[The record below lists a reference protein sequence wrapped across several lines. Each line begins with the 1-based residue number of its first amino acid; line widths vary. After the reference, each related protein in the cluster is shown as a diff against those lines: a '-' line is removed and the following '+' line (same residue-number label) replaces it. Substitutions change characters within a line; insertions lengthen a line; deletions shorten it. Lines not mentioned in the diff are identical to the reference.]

1 MKYNKYFMV
10 VLSIFL
16 ILFVFIGSASAAD
29 ANGTDILSANDNN
42 EIISTT
48 IDNNEILTTGNDVSN
63 YSELSSEI
71 AVGGQI
77 ELQHDYYKY
86 NSGNTINIPNDCFID
101 GKGAVIDMEGSS
113 IRAFI
118 INGSNVIINNLT
130 IKNVNSEDEG
140 GAIYSETGGIVTNC
154 NFINNSAGFTGGAI
168 SFKNVT
174 GSVANCNFINN
185 SAAQGSAVCFWDVA
199 GNVTNC
205 TFTDNNAA
213 SAGALYL
220 CGGIVSDCTF
230 SGNSNDLG
238 RGGAIASF
246 TKVSNIVN
254 CTFTDNSG
262 AQGGAIAFYD
272 ADCNVTGCTFI
283 GNAAIIGTDGGAIWT
298 GGGNV
303 TNCTFIDNSGAQG
316 GAISFYSYCIVTDCT
331 FLNNTARGQGS
342 QFADGGAIHLNDGI
356 VTNCN
361 FINNSGEI
369 WGGAI
374 SSGHVTV
381 NNCTF
386 TGNTIT
392 GDAKNMGG
400 HAIYSNTGGSVTNC
414 VFVDNSAESI
424 KYTIYSAG
432 ALYDSLDN
440 NWWGSNKPDWDKLIS
455 YDQIPSSYAVLDL
468 SAEPGEIGAGGK
480 SDIITKF
487 IWNGTNTDATNSLPK
502 RHVNLSSKG
511 NLTETEGDVG
521 LISAFY
527 ANKKGE
533 YEVKAVVDNQE
544 LKVNVKVK
552 GSANSTDIFVNATSL
567 NLTVGETGSI
577 NATLNPPEAGNLT
590 VDYDKKIIRID
601 LDSDGKWIVTALAE
615 GNTNIT
621 FSFPGSGQ
629 YDPAEN
635 KTVNVTVSLND
646 ARVAVNND
654 TLDLEIGDT
663 FVINAT
669 TMPEGLNVTYVQDE
683 SGVYKVDENGVV
695 TALTNGTGSIL
706 VKVGGDGVYA
716 ENSTTVTVTVSKVP
730 TEINI
735 TNETV
740 DLKANGE
747 VPTGATLTPADAGNL
762 TYTSSNSSVAV
773 VENGKIKGI
782 RQGEANITVSF
793 AGDDKYIAAENKTIA
808 VSVSLADA
816 RVTVNNDTLDLK
828 VGDTF
833 VINATTSPEGLD
845 VTYVQD
851 DSGVYSVDENG
862 VVTALTNGTGSII
875 VSVGDDEVY
884 AKNTTVVTVTVSL
897 KDASVSVNNDTL
909 DLKVGDTFVINA
921 TTSPEGL
928 DVTYVQDDS
937 GVYSVDENGV
947 VTALTNG
954 TGSII
959 VSVGDDEVYAKNTT
973 VVTVTV
979 SLKDAS
985 VTVNNDTLDLKV
997 GESGEFYAVTD
1008 PEDLNITV
1016 SSSNESVATV
1026 KLVNRVPTVTAVGE
1040 GSAVITLTI
1049 NEKDYVRNSTTVNV
1063 GVTKVPT
1070 EIRIQ
1075 NDTLDMVIGDIVDP
1089 VVSLMPS
1096 DAGNMSFIVSDVNVV
1111 LVNGHGF
1118 VKAVG
1123 VGNATVTVRF
1133 GGNDKYLPSNATITV
1148 SVRDALIVTAPDVV
1162 KYYGG
1167 PERFVVN
1174 VTDSKGT
1181 PLSNKSVTIV
1191 INKVTYNRTTDE
1203 NGIASIGLN
1212 LHSGTYNATVSVDN
1226 RTVNSVVTVLTTVNG
1241 TDVVKMY
1248 KNGTQ
1253 YYATFV
1259 DSEGKYLAD
1268 GTTVKFNINGVM
1280 YERKISGGKGQ
1291 AKLNINLPAGKYV
1304 ITAMNPK
1311 TGEKESNNI
1320 VVLATIV
1327 ENRDITKYYKNATQ
1341 YTVKVLGADGN
1352 PVGAGKTVT
1361 FNINGVMYKKQ
1372 TNESGIAQLN
1382 INLAPGDYVITAS
1395 YEGYK
1400 VSNNIKVLP
1409 VLSASDLEMKY
1420 MDGSK
1425 FKATLLDGQGRL
1437 YAEQKIQF
1445 NVNGV
1450 LYHKVTDS
1458 FGQAELKINLL
1469 PGEYIITSSY
1479 NGANIAN
1486 KITITG

>member
-1 MKYNKYFMV
+1 MKIKYLISICLIIVFLMSMAGVSAVEDMNKTDDLGLSLDSNLDDSPEIFNAIDNGMNLKENNNLNENLESDSNILSLSNDDVLAGNNITPADFTFASIQTAVDNASDGDTISLQEGTYLNNGTGEIKINKNISIV
-10 VLSIFL
+10 GINGLSILDGQKKSAIFSIYASSINITDIIFMNGNDGAIFFNNTIYNSNINATFINNTASLYGGANWFNGGVFNSTVTGTYTNNTAINCGGANFFSGSVLNSTVSGIYTNNKAEQWGGANYFL
-16 ILFVFIGSASAAD
+16 GDTFNPIIVSNSTITGTYINNVAQWGGGANYFSSNVLNSTVSGTYTNNK
-29 ANGTDILSANDNN
+29 ANGQDIDGGGANYFFA
-42 EIISTT
+42 
-48 IDNNEILTTGNDVSN
+48 DVSN
-63 YSELSSEI
+63 TNITGTYTDNKAEQH
-71 AVGGQI
+71 GGANYFF
-77 ELQHDYYKY
+77 EKV
-86 NSGNTINIPNDCFID
+86 SGTNIT
-101 GKGAVIDMEGSS
+101 GTY
-113 IRAFI
+113 
-118 INGSNVIINNLT
+118 INN
-130 IKNVNSEDEG
+130 KAEQHG
-140 GAIYSETGGIVTNC
+140 GAIYFFNNIGNDKMFTVSGIY
-154 NFINNSAGFTGGAI
+154 INNTANRAI
-168 SFKNVT
+168 IYFNV
-174 GSVANCNFINN
+174 
-185 SAAQGSAVCFWDVA
+185 
-199 GNVTNC
+199 
-205 TFTDNNAA
+205 
-213 SAGALYL
+213 
-220 CGGIVSDCTF
+220 
-230 SGNSNDLG
+230 NDLSPQLLNSTVKH
-238 RGGAIASF
+238 AI
-246 TKVSNIVN
+246 
-254 CTFTDNSG
+254 
-262 AQGGAIAFYD
+262 
-272 ADCNVTGCTFI
+272 
-283 GNAAIIGTDGGAIWT
+283 
-298 GGGNV
+298 
-303 TNCTFIDNSGAQG
+303 
-316 GAISFYSYCIVTDCT
+316 
-331 FLNNTARGQGS
+331 FLNNHCEDIFYVS
-342 QFADGGAIHLNDGI
+342 
-356 VTNCN
+356 TNVVVAT
-361 FINNSGEI
+361 NNWFGNNASNYGEI
-369 WGGAI
+369 PKIENLTMTNWLFLNATANPSTPLI
-374 SSGHVTV
+374 SGSSDVLFKLYSTDGTNVSD
-381 NNCTF
+381 F
-386 TGNTIT
+386 DNTQLPVINLT
-392 GDAKNMGG
+392 LTSTKGDMT
-400 HAIYSNTGGSVTNC
+400 SNTTALDNSVKYTATSYGNGSVTAKIED
-414 VFVDNSAESI
+414 VQS
-424 KYTIYSAG
+424 TIYLNNFYNVDLSVSTQNITYLENETLTLTYNNTATG
-432 ALYDSLDN
+432 KVNITLKSKNYNKTIQEEINQSIIITELPIGEYNVTVEYLGDNLFLNATAYANFIVEKITTEIITNTTVDLFVGDEYEINYTLKPSDAVGDLIFSSNDTNIVTVDSLS
-440 NWWGSNKPDWDKLIS
+440 GIIK
-455 YDQIPSSYAVLDL
+455 A
-468 SAEPGEIGAGGK
+468 K
-480 SDIITKF
+480 S
-487 IWNGTNTDATNSLPK
+487 
-502 RHVNLSSKG
+502 
-511 NLTETEGDVG
+511 
-521 LISAFY
+521 
-527 ANKKGE
+527 
-533 YEVKAVVDNQE
+533 
-544 LKVNVKVK
+544 K
-552 GSANSTDIFVNATSL
+552 GSATITVNFSGSENYTASNAT
-567 NLTVGETGSI
+567 I
-577 NATLNPPEAGNLT
+577 
-590 VDYDKKIIRID
+590 
-601 LDSDGKWIVTALAE
+601 
-615 GNTNIT
+615 
-621 FSFPGSGQ
+621 
-629 YDPAEN
+629 
-635 KTVNVTVSLND
+635 
-646 ARVAVNND
+646 
-654 TLDLEIGDT
+654 
-663 FVINAT
+663 
-669 TMPEGLNVTYVQDE
+669 
-683 SGVYKVDENGVV
+683 
-695 TALTNGTGSIL
+695 
-706 VKVGGDGVYA
+706 
-716 ENSTTVTVTVSKVP
+716 TVTVTKVP
-730 TEINI
+730 SEINI

-740 DLKANGE
+740 NLKANSE
-747 VPTGATLTPADAGNL
+747 VPTGATLNPEEAGNL

-773 VENGKIKGI
+773 VENGMIKGI
-782 RQGEANITVSF
+782 KQGEANITVSF
-793 AGDDKYIAAENKTIA
+793 AGDDKYDAAENKTIA

-816 RVTVNNDTLDLK
+816 SVKVINDTLDLK
-828 VGDTF
+828 VDDTF
-833 VINATTSPEGLD
+833 VINATTSPEGLN
-845 VTYVQD
+845 VTYVSD
-851 DSGVYSVDENG
+851 DSGVYRVDENG
-862 VVTALTNGTGSII
+862 VVTALM
-875 VSVGDDEVY
+875 
-884 AKNTTVVTVTVSL
+884 
-897 KDASVSVNNDTL
+897 
-909 DLKVGDTFVINA
+909 
-921 TTSPEGL
+921 
-928 DVTYVQDDS
+928 
-937 GVYSVDENGV
+937 
-947 VTALTNG
+947 NG

-1174 VTDSKGT
+1174 VTDGEGN

-1212 LHSGTYNATVSVDN
+1212 LHSGTYNATVTVDN
-1226 RTVNSVVTVLTTVNG
+1226 KTVNSVVNVLTTVNG

-1248 KNGTQ
+1248 KNDTQ

-1259 DSEGKYLAD
+1259 DSEGNYLAD
-1268 GTTVKFNINGVM
+1268 GTVVKFNINGVM

-1372 TNESGIAQLN
+1372 TNESGMAQLN

-1400 VSNNIKVLP
+1400 VSNNIRVLP

-1458 FGQAELKINLL
+1458 FGQAELIINLL

>member
-63 YSELSSEI
+63 YSELSREI

-86 NSGNTINIPNDCFID
+86 DSGNTINIPNDCFID
-101 GKGAVIDMEGSS
+101 GKGAVIDMAGSS

-130 IKNVNSEDEG
+130 IKNVYSEDEG
-140 GAIYSETGGIVTNC
+140 GAFYSEIGGIVTNC

-168 SFKNVT
+168 SFINVT

-316 GAISFYSYCIVTDCT
+316 GAISFYGYCIVTDCT

-342 QFADGGAIHLNDGI
+342 QFADGGAIHLADGI

-374 SSGHVTV
+374 SSAHVTV

-392 GDAKNMGG
+392 GDTKNMGG

-440 NWWGSNKPDWDKLIS
+440 NWWGSNDPDWDELIS
-455 YDQIPSSYAVLDL
+455 YDQIPSIYAVFKA

-511 NLTETEGDVG
+511 NLTETFGDVG

-527 ANKKGE
+527 ANDE
-533 YEVKAVVDNQE
+533 DTYEVKAVVDNE
-544 LKVNVKVK
+544 KRTVEVKVS

-577 NATLNPPEAGNLT
+577 NATLNPLEAGILI

-601 LDSDGKWIVTALAE
+601 LDSDGKWIVTGLAE

-629 YDPAEN
+629 FTPAES

-669 TMPEGLNVTYVQDE
+669 TMPEGLNVTYVPDE

-762 TYTSSNSSVAV
+762 TYTSSNSSVAI

-782 RQGEANITVSF
+782 RQGEANITVLF

-928 DVTYVQDDS
+928 DVTYVPDES

-954 TGSII
+954 TGSIL
-959 VSVGDDEVYAKNTT
+959 VKVGGDGVHAENST

-985 VTVNNDTLDLKV
+985 VVADPDSLDLLV
-997 GESGEFYAVTD
+997 GETGKFYAVTD
-1008 PEDLNITV
+1008 PEDLDIEV

-1040 GSAVITLTI
+1040 GSALITVSI
-1049 NEKDYVRNSTTVNV
+1049 NERDYVKNSTTVNV
-1063 GVTKVPT
+1063 KVVKIPT
-1070 EIRIQ
+1070 EILIQ
-1075 NDTLDMVIGDIVDP
+1075 NHTLDMIIGDVVDP

-1096 DAGNMSFIVSDVNVV
+1096 DAGNMSFTVSDENIV
-1111 LVNGHGF
+1111 LVNGHGV
-1118 VKAVG
+1118 VKAV
-1123 VGNATVTVRF
+1123 
-1133 GGNDKYLPSNATITV
+1133 
-1148 SVRDALIVTAPDVV
+1148 
-1162 KYYGG
+1162 YG
-1167 PERFVVN
+1167 
-1174 VTDSKGT
+1174 S
-1181 PLSNKSVTIV
+1181 
-1191 INKVTYNRTTDE
+1191 
-1203 NGIASIGLN
+1203 
-1212 LHSGTYNATVSVDN
+1212 
-1226 RTVNSVVTVLTTVNG
+1226 
-1241 TDVVKMY
+1241 
-1248 KNGTQ
+1248 
-1253 YYATFV
+1253 
-1259 DSEGKYLAD
+1259 
-1268 GTTVKFNINGVM
+1268 
-1280 YERKISGGKGQ
+1280 
-1291 AKLNINLPAGKYV
+1291 
-1304 ITAMNPK
+1304 
-1311 TGEKESNNI
+1311 
-1320 VVLATIV
+1320 
-1327 ENRDITKYYKNATQ
+1327 
-1341 YTVKVLGADGN
+1341 
-1352 PVGAGKTVT
+1352 
-1361 FNINGVMYKKQ
+1361 
-1372 TNESGIAQLN
+1372 
-1382 INLAPGDYVITAS
+1382 
-1395 YEGYK
+1395 
-1400 VSNNIKVLP
+1400 
-1409 VLSASDLEMKY
+1409 
-1420 MDGSK
+1420 
-1425 FKATLLDGQGRL
+1425 
-1437 YAEQKIQF
+1437 
-1445 NVNGV
+1445 
-1450 LYHKVTDS
+1450 
-1458 FGQAELKINLL
+1458 
-1469 PGEYIITSSY
+1469 
-1479 NGANIAN
+1479 
-1486 KITITG
+1486 

>member
-669 TMPEGLNVTYVQDE
+669 TMPEGLNVTC
-683 SGVYKVDENGVV
+683 
-695 TALTNGTGSIL
+695 
-706 VKVGGDGVYA
+706 
-716 ENSTTVTVTVSKVP
+716 
-730 TEINI
+730 
-735 TNETV
+735 
-740 DLKANGE
+740 
-747 VPTGATLTPADAGNL
+747 
-762 TYTSSNSSVAV
+762 
-773 VENGKIKGI
+773 
-782 RQGEANITVSF
+782 
-793 AGDDKYIAAENKTIA
+793 
-808 VSVSLADA
+808 
-816 RVTVNNDTLDLK
+816 
-828 VGDTF
+828 
-833 VINATTSPEGLD
+833 
-845 VTYVQD
+845 
-851 DSGVYSVDENG
+851 
-862 VVTALTNGTGSII
+862 
-875 VSVGDDEVY
+875 
-884 AKNTTVVTVTVSL
+884 
-897 KDASVSVNNDTL
+897 
-909 DLKVGDTFVINA
+909 
-921 TTSPEGL
+921 
-928 DVTYVQDDS
+928 
-937 GVYSVDENGV
+937 
-947 VTALTNG
+947 
-954 TGSII
+954 
-959 VSVGDDEVYAKNTT
+959 
-973 VVTVTV
+973 
-979 SLKDAS
+979 
-985 VTVNNDTLDLKV
+985 
-997 GESGEFYAVTD
+997 
-1008 PEDLNITV
+1008 
-1016 SSSNESVATV
+1016 
-1026 KLVNRVPTVTAVGE
+1026 
-1040 GSAVITLTI
+1040 
-1049 NEKDYVRNSTTVNV
+1049 
-1063 GVTKVPT
+1063 
-1070 EIRIQ
+1070 
-1075 NDTLDMVIGDIVDP
+1075 
-1089 VVSLMPS
+1089 
-1096 DAGNMSFIVSDVNVV
+1096 
-1111 LVNGHGF
+1111 
-1118 VKAVG
+1118 
-1123 VGNATVTVRF
+1123 
-1133 GGNDKYLPSNATITV
+1133 
-1148 SVRDALIVTAPDVV
+1148 
-1162 KYYGG
+1162 
-1167 PERFVVN
+1167 
-1174 VTDSKGT
+1174 
-1181 PLSNKSVTIV
+1181 
-1191 INKVTYNRTTDE
+1191 
-1203 NGIASIGLN
+1203 
-1212 LHSGTYNATVSVDN
+1212 
-1226 RTVNSVVTVLTTVNG
+1226 
-1241 TDVVKMY
+1241 
-1248 KNGTQ
+1248 
-1253 YYATFV
+1253 
-1259 DSEGKYLAD
+1259 
-1268 GTTVKFNINGVM
+1268 
-1280 YERKISGGKGQ
+1280 
-1291 AKLNINLPAGKYV
+1291 
-1304 ITAMNPK
+1304 
-1311 TGEKESNNI
+1311 
-1320 VVLATIV
+1320 
-1327 ENRDITKYYKNATQ
+1327 
-1341 YTVKVLGADGN
+1341 
-1352 PVGAGKTVT
+1352 
-1361 FNINGVMYKKQ
+1361 
-1372 TNESGIAQLN
+1372 
-1382 INLAPGDYVITAS
+1382 
-1395 YEGYK
+1395 
-1400 VSNNIKVLP
+1400 
-1409 VLSASDLEMKY
+1409 
-1420 MDGSK
+1420 
-1425 FKATLLDGQGRL
+1425 
-1437 YAEQKIQF
+1437 
-1445 NVNGV
+1445 
-1450 LYHKVTDS
+1450 
-1458 FGQAELKINLL
+1458 
-1469 PGEYIITSSY
+1469 
-1479 NGANIAN
+1479 
-1486 KITITG
+1486 

>member
-1 MKYNKYFMV
+1 MKIKYLISICLIIVFLMSMAGVSAVEDMNKTDDLGLSLDSNLDDSPEIFNAIDNGMNLKENNNLNENLESDSNILSLSNDDVLAGNNITPADFTFASIQTAVDNASDGDTISLQEGTYLNNGTGEIKINKNISIV
-10 VLSIFL
+10 GINGLSILDGQKKSAIFSIYASSINITDIIFMNGNDGAIFFNNTIYNSNINATFINNTASLYGGANWFNGGVFNSTVTGTYTNNTAINCGGANFFSGSVLNSTVSGIYTNNKAEQWGGANYFL
-16 ILFVFIGSASAAD
+16 GDTFNPIIVSNSTITGTYINNVAQWGGGANYFSSNVLNSTVSGTYTNNK
-29 ANGTDILSANDNN
+29 ANGQDIDGGGANYFFA
-42 EIISTT
+42 
-48 IDNNEILTTGNDVSN
+48 DVSN
-63 YSELSSEI
+63 TNITGTYTDNKAEQH
-71 AVGGQI
+71 GGANYFF
-77 ELQHDYYKY
+77 EKV
-86 NSGNTINIPNDCFID
+86 SGTNIT
-101 GKGAVIDMEGSS
+101 GTY
-113 IRAFI
+113 
-118 INGSNVIINNLT
+118 INN
-130 IKNVNSEDEG
+130 KAEQHG
-140 GAIYSETGGIVTNC
+140 GAIYFFNNIGNDKMFTVSGIY
-154 NFINNSAGFTGGAI
+154 INNTANRAI
-168 SFKNVT
+168 IYFNV
-174 GSVANCNFINN
+174 
-185 SAAQGSAVCFWDVA
+185 
-199 GNVTNC
+199 
-205 TFTDNNAA
+205 
-213 SAGALYL
+213 
-220 CGGIVSDCTF
+220 
-230 SGNSNDLG
+230 NDLSPQPLNSTVKH
-238 RGGAIASF
+238 AI
-246 TKVSNIVN
+246 
-254 CTFTDNSG
+254 
-262 AQGGAIAFYD
+262 
-272 ADCNVTGCTFI
+272 
-283 GNAAIIGTDGGAIWT
+283 
-298 GGGNV
+298 
-303 TNCTFIDNSGAQG
+303 
-316 GAISFYSYCIVTDCT
+316 
-331 FLNNTARGQGS
+331 FLNNHCEDIFYVS
-342 QFADGGAIHLNDGI
+342 
-356 VTNCN
+356 TNVVVAT
-361 FINNSGEI
+361 NNWFGNNASNYGEI
-369 WGGAI
+369 PKIENLTMTNWLFLNATANPSTPLI
-374 SSGHVTV
+374 SGSSDVLFKLYSTDGTNVSD
-381 NNCTF
+381 F
-386 TGNTIT
+386 DNTQLPVINLT
-392 GDAKNMGG
+392 LTSTKGDMT
-400 HAIYSNTGGSVTNC
+400 SNTTALDNSVKYTATSYGNGSVTAKIEDVQSTIYLNNFYN
-414 VFVDNSAESI
+414 VDLSVSTQNITYLENETLTLTYNNTATGKVNITLKSKNYNKTIQEEINQSIIITDLPIGEYNVTAEYLGDNVFLNATAYANFIVEKITTEIITNTTVDLFVDDESEI
-424 KYTIYSAG
+424 NYTLKPSDAVGDLIFSSNYTNIVTV
-432 ALYDSLDN
+432 DSLS
-440 NWWGSNKPDWDKLIS
+440 GIIK
-455 YDQIPSSYAVLDL
+455 A
-468 SAEPGEIGAGGK
+468 K
-480 SDIITKF
+480 S
-487 IWNGTNTDATNSLPK
+487 
-502 RHVNLSSKG
+502 
-511 NLTETEGDVG
+511 E
-521 LISAFY
+521 
-527 ANKKGE
+527 
-533 YEVKAVVDNQE
+533 
-544 LKVNVKVK
+544 
-552 GSANSTDIFVNATSL
+552 GSATITVNFSGSENYTASNAT
-567 NLTVGETGSI
+567 I
-577 NATLNPPEAGNLT
+577 
-590 VDYDKKIIRID
+590 
-601 LDSDGKWIVTALAE
+601 
-615 GNTNIT
+615 
-621 FSFPGSGQ
+621 
-629 YDPAEN
+629 
-635 KTVNVTVSLND
+635 
-646 ARVAVNND
+646 
-654 TLDLEIGDT
+654 
-663 FVINAT
+663 
-669 TMPEGLNVTYVQDE
+669 
-683 SGVYKVDENGVV
+683 
-695 TALTNGTGSIL
+695 
-706 VKVGGDGVYA
+706 
-716 ENSTTVTVTVSKVP
+716 TVTVTKVP
-730 TEINI
+730 SEINI

-740 DLKANGE
+740 NLKANSE
-747 VPTGATLTPADAGNL
+747 VPTGATLNPEEAGNL
-762 TYTSSNSSVAV
+762 TYTSSNPNVAV
-773 VENGKIKGI
+773 VENGMIKGI
-782 RQGEANITVSF
+782 KQGEANITVSF
-793 AGDDKYIAAENKTIA
+793 AGDDKYDAAENKTIA

-816 RVTVNNDTLDLK
+816 SVK
-828 VGDTF
+828 V
-833 VINATTSPEGLD
+833 I
-845 VTYVQD
+845 
-851 DSGVYSVDENG
+851 
-862 VVTALTNGTGSII
+862 
-875 VSVGDDEVY
+875 
-884 AKNTTVVTVTVSL
+884 
-897 KDASVSVNNDTL
+897 NDTL

-1123 VGNATVTVRF
+1123 EGNATVTVRF
-1133 GGNDKYLPSNATITV
+1133 AGNDKYLPSNATITV
-1148 SVRDALIVTAPDVV
+1148 TVRDALIVTAPDVV

-1174 VTDSKGT
+1174 VTDGEGN

-1203 NGIASIGLN
+1203 NGTASIGLN
-1212 LHSGTYNATVSVDN
+1212 LHSGTYNATVTVDN

-1248 KNGTQ
+1248 KNDTQ

-1259 DSEGKYLAD
+1259 DSEGNYLAD
-1268 GTTVKFNINGVM
+1268 GTVVKFNINGVM

-1445 NVNGV
+1445 NINGV

-1458 FGQAELKINLL
+1458 FGQAELIINLL

-1486 KITITG
+1486 KITISP

>member
-63 YSELSSEI
+63 YSELSREI

-86 NSGNTINIPNDCFID
+86 DFGNTINIPNDSSID
-101 GKGAVIDMEGSS
+101 GKGAVIDMAGSS

-168 SFKNVT
+168 SFINVT

-213 SAGALYL
+213 SASALYL

-230 SGNSNDLG
+230 TGNSNFG

-283 GNAAIIGTDGGAIWT
+283 GNAAIIETDGGAIWT
-298 GGGNV
+298 NGSSNV
-303 TNCTFIDNSGAQG
+303 TNCTFVNNTAESAG
-316 GAISFYSYCIVTDCT
+316 GAISFYDYCIVTDCT
-331 FLNNTARGQGS
+331 FLNNTASG
-342 QFADGGAIHLNDGI
+342 FGGAISLTDGI
-356 VTNCN
+356 VTNSN

-374 SSGHVTV
+374 SSSHVSV

-392 GDAKNMGG
+392 GDAENMGG

-424 KYTIYSAG
+424 PFAIYSAG

-440 NWWGSNKPDWDKLIS
+440 NWWGSNDPDWDELIS
-455 YDQIPSSYAVLDL
+455 YDQIPSSYAVLNL

-480 SDIITKF
+480 SNIITKF

-511 NLTETEGDVG
+511 NLTETFGDVG

-527 ANKKGE
+527 ANDEDTYK
-533 YEVKAVVDNQE
+533 VTAVVDNQKLE
-544 LKVNVKVK
+544 VKVK
-552 GSANSTDIFVNATSL
+552 VSGSANSTDIFVNTNSL

-590 VDYDKKIIRID
+590 FNYDEKIID
-601 LDSDGKWIVTALAE
+601 LKLDSDGKWIVTGLAE

-629 YDPAEN
+629 FTPAES

-646 ARVAVNND
+646 ARVTVNND

-669 TMPEGLNVTYVQDE
+669 TSPEGLDVIYVPDE
-683 SGVYKVDENGVV
+683 SGVYSVDENGVV

-762 TYTSSNSSVAV
+762 TYTSSNSSVAI

-782 RQGEANITVSF
+782 RQGVANITVSF

-816 RVTVNNDTLDLK
+816 CVTVNNDTLDLK

-845 VTYVQD
+845 VTYVPD
-851 DSGVYSVDENG
+851 ESGVYSVDENG
-862 VVTALTNGTGSII
+862 VVTALTNGTGSIL
-875 VSVGDDEVY
+875 VKVGDDGVHAE
-884 AKNTTVVTVTVSL
+884 NSTVVTVTVSL
-897 KDASVSVNNDTL
+897 KDASVVANPDSL
-909 DLKVGDTFVINA
+909 DL
-921 TTSPEGL
+921 L
-928 DVTYVQDDS
+928 
-937 GVYSVDENGV
+937 
-947 VTALTNG
+947 
-954 TGSII
+954 
-959 VSVGDDEVYAKNTT
+959 
-973 VVTVTV
+973 
-979 SLKDAS
+979 
-985 VTVNNDTLDLKV
+985 V
-997 GESGEFYAVTD
+997 GETGKFYAVTD
-1008 PEDLNITV
+1008 PEDLDIEV

-1026 KLVNRVPTVTAVGE
+1026 KLINRVPTVTAVGE
-1040 GSAVITLTI
+1040 GSAVITVSI
-1049 NEKDYVRNSTTVNV
+1049 NERDYVKNSTTVNV
-1063 GVTKVPT
+1063 KVVKIPT
-1070 EIRIQ
+1070 EILIQ
-1075 NDTLDMVIGDIVDP
+1075 NHTLDMIIGDVVDP

-1096 DAGNMSFIVSDVNVV
+1096 DAGNITFISSDLRVASVDNKGIVT
-1111 LVNGHGF
+1111 
-1118 VKAVG
+1118 AVDE
-1123 VGNATVTVRF
+1123 GNATVTVSF
-1133 GGNDKYLPSNATITV
+1133 AGNEKYLPSNATITV

-1203 NGIASIGLN
+1203 NGTASIGLN
-1212 LHSGTYNATVSVDN
+1212 LHSGTYNATVTVDN

-1248 KNGTQ
+1248 KNDTQ
-1253 YYATFV
+1253 YYATFI

-1280 YERKISGGKGQ
+1280 YERKVSGGKGQ

-1372 TNESGIAQLN
+1372 TNESSIAQLN

-1458 FGQAELKINLL
+1458 FGQAELIINLL